1 VLAVVSLV
9 LLTIAVVEAR
19 ALRSL
24 RAELQQLRS
33 SCAPQPAVP
42 RPSGP

>member
-1 VLAVVSLV
+1 VLAVISLV
-9 LLTIAVVEAR
+9 LLTIAVVEAL

-33 SCAPQPAVP
+33 SCVAAVP